1 MLACWSFG
9 LFGLSQFLRVFR
21 SVFLP
26 QPFFIGCGRVL
37 FATLQSHHR
46 AFSIPSKSRH
56 SLHSVALH
64 FVYSGTCPARKKT
77 TLHGKNSASPAVNG
91 CRQRR
96 FTSLHATCLQRPL
109 STRGRLAPLP
119 QSAVQKLR
127 YASHFVQLLSV
138 GSRLL
143 YLLCFPLLPR
153 TAPDHPPPPKKK
165 DS

>member
-37 FATLQSHHR
+37 FATLQLHHR

-64 FVYSGTCPARKKT
+64 FVYSGTCPARKK
-77 TLHGKNSASPAVNG
+77 NY
-91 CRQRR
+91 
-96 FTSLHATCLQRPL
+96 TSR
-109 STRGRLAPLP
+109 
-119 QSAVQKLR
+119 QKLR
-127 YASHFVQLLSV
+127 QPCRKRLPPAAFHFVTRHLLAAPSLH
-138 GSRLL
+138 S
-143 YLLCFPLLPR
+143 R
-153 TAPDHPPPPKKK
+153 TARASPLHKQKITSLRYANFLLVPFRLKAALPALFFASPTHNPRPPTPK